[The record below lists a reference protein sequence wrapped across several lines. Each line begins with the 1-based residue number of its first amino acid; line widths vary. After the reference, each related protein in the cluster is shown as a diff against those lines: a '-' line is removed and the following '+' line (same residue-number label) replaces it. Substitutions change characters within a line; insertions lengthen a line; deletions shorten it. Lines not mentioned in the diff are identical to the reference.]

1 MLLCEKGKKLFSE
14 DECETRVANDSNSL
28 NGFYFRSIPSTA
40 FLKWGSR
47 GEPAR
52 RIFGTCAIFTQE
64 AAPEI
69 TRGFLTSR
77 LHSERSKT
85 LLEKITLCVS
95 RGVAAIVQQDVV
107 TSLRLSSEKT
117 RKMFAQFKTIVDVP
131 RLFKNWGKEAKSTLP
146 SVCCANYQA
155 LAWKWKLLLLKL
167 QRIFTFNN
175 KLENQKLPISF
186 NF

>member
-40 FLKWGSR
+40 FSKWGSR
-47 GEPAR
+47 GELAR

-69 TRGFLTSR
+69 IRGFLTSR

-117 RKMFAQFKTIVDVP
+117 RKY
-131 RLFKNWGKEAKSTLP
+131 
-146 SVCCANYQA
+146 VCA
-155 LAWKWKLLLLKL
+155 
-167 QRIFTFNN
+167 IHNN
-175 KLENQKLPISF
+175 RWCPAIIQKLRQRSEVHASMWLLRKLSSF
-186 NF
+186 GVKM